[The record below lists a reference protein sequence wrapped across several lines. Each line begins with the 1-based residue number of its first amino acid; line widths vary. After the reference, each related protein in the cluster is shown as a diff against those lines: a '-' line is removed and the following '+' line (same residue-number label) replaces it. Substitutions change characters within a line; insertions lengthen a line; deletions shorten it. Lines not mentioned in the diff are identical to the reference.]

1 MTDKSLQSIKI
12 DWIRRIVVLLWSADT
27 RQLRDIYFLVKG
39 YLGPRFPGTGSA
51 GTGSAGPEGDRA
63 RVQ

>member
-1 MTDKSLQSIKI
+1 MTNRRMESTKI
-12 DWIRRIVVLLWSADT
+12 DWIRRIVVLLRGANT

-39 YLGPRFPGTGSA
+39 YLGPDFRGVGSP
-51 GTGSAGPEGDRA
+51 GPEGDRA

>member
-1 MTDKSLQSIKI
+1 MTNKGLHSTKI
-12 DWIRRIVVLLWSADT
+12 DWIRRIVVLLRGADA
-27 RQLRDIYFLVKG
+27 RQLRDIYYMVRG
-39 YLGPRFPGTGSA
+39 CLGPRFP

>member
-1 MTDKSLQSIKI
+1 MTNRRMESTKI
-12 DWIRRIVVLLWSADT
+12 DWIRRIGVLLRGANP

-39 YLGPRFPGTGSA
+39 YLGPDFLRVGN
-51 GTGSAGPEGDRA
+51 AGPEGDRA

>member
-1 MTDKSLQSIKI
+1 MTNKGLHSTKI
-12 DWIRRIVVLLWSADT
+12 DWIRRIVVLLRGADA
-27 RQLRDIYFLVKG
+27 RQLRDIYYMVRG
-39 YLGPRFPGTGSA
+39 YLGPRFP

>member
-1 MTDKSLQSIKI
+1 MTNKSLQSTKI
-12 DWIRRIVVLLWSADT
+12 DWIRRIVVLLRGADA

-39 YLGPRFPGTGSA
+39 YLGPCFPGA
-51 GTGSAGPEGDRA
+51 VSAGPEGDRA

>member
-1 MTDKSLQSIKI
+1 MTNRRMESTKI
-12 DWIRRIVVLLWSADT
+12 DWIRRIVVLLRGAST

-39 YLGPRFPGTGSA
+39 YLGPDFLRVGSP
-51 GTGSAGPEGDRA
+51 GPEGDRA